1 MRASINCDLGE
12 KDTVSELGPEVELL
26 PYIDMANIA
35 CGGHAGSESVMRA
48 MIQACVQ
55 HGVRIGAHPGYPD
68 RENFGRVSKAVDV
81 VLLRGWLAEQLG
93 LFRGVA
99 QELGATVHH
108 VKPHGALYHD
118 AASSE
123 EIARIV
129 VEASVEFF
137 GNVSIV
143 ALTNS
148 ALERVARRQGLAVM
162 GEAFGDRRYTPS
174 LALQSR
180 TVPGSVL
187 TPAEAEIQ
195 VKQMLNH
202 GTVPTSEGSKPI
214 RFQTLCVHSD
224 SHDSLDIV
232 RRIRLLFDKIKY

>member
-1 MRASINCDLGE
+1 MKKLINCDLGE
-12 KDTVSELGPEVELL
+12 KDAVSELGPELELL
-26 PYIDMANIA
+26 PFIDMANIA

-48 MIQACVQ
+48 MMRACVS

-68 RENFGRVSKAVDV
+68 REHFGRVSRAADV
-81 VLLRGWLAEQLG
+81 GLLRGWLSEQLG
-93 LFRGVA
+93 LFRSVAKECGVD
-99 QELGATVHH
+99 VHH

-129 VEASVEFF
+129 VEGAMEYF
-137 GNVSIV
+137 GKVSMV
-143 ALTNS
+143 APPDS
-148 ALERVARRQGLAVM
+148 ALESVARRQGLAVM

-187 TPAEAEIQ
+187 TPAEADIQ
-195 VKQMLNH
+195 VNQMLGQN
-202 GTVPTSEGSKPI
+202 TVPTSDGPQTI

-224 SHDSLDIV
+224 SPDSLEIV
-232 RRIRLLFDKIKY
+232 QRIRLIWYKV

>member
-1 MRASINCDLGE
+1 MQIYLNCDLGE
-12 KDTVSELGPEVELL
+12 KDTVSELAAELELL

-48 MIQACVQ
+48 MIQTCVQ

-68 RENFGRVSKAVDV
+68 RENFGRVSKAADV
-81 VLLRGWLAEQLG
+81 VLLRGWLSEQLG
-93 LFRGVA
+93 LFRGVTE
-99 QELGATVHH
+99 ELGATVHH

-129 VEASVEFF
+129 VEVSVEFF
-137 GNVSIV
+137 GNVCIV
-143 ALTNS
+143 APPNS

-195 VKQMLNH
+195 VKQMLSL
-202 GTVPTSEGSKPI
+202 GTVPTKDGPKPI

-224 SHDSLDIV
+224 SPDSLEIV
-232 RRIRLLFDKIKY
+232 QIVQHLLLI